1 MQGTHGGMMGGS
13 TEGTQGGMM
22 GDSTEATRDT
32 EVEAKAE
39 VEADDV

>member
-13 TEGTQGGMM
+13 TEGTQGDMM